1 MSDMTFKM
9 LATQELEF
17 SQEHNLELD
26 FIKLSRYGCYQK
38 LLRTAAVI
46 LLFFFCFVFSN
57 LKACLHYFSRFHQ
70 IKSFYLLAIALEDD

>member
-46 LLFFFCFVFSN
+46 LLFFFLFFFFQI
-57 LKACLHYFSRFHQ
+57 LKLVSIIFHAFT
-70 IKSFYLLAIALEDD
+70 K

>member
-46 LLFFFCFVFSN
+46 LLFFFCCFF
-57 LKACLHYFSRFHQ
+57 FF
-70 IKSFYLLAIALEDD
+70 KS